1 MGVRSLALLLS
12 AILPGL
18 GAAGL
23 SAFYLMPEW
32 TTLDASHRNFQRV
45 ASETP
50 TVQALLVAE
59 AAENR
64 HRINCFAE
72 GVGVLLG
79 GVMVAIGVHGLCF
92 LPKEQPERKTPQNKE
107 L

>member
-1 MGVRSLALLLS
+1 MGVRSLALLLG

-23 SAFYLMPEW
+23 SAFYLLPEW

-45 ASETP
+45 ASNNP

-72 GVGVLLG
+72 GVGVLFG
-79 GVMVAIGVHGLCF
+79 GVMVAVGVHGLCL
-92 LPKEQPERKTPQNKE
+92 LPRDQPERQAPPNDNS
-107 L
+107 

>member
-12 AILPGL
+12 AVLPGL

-32 TTLDASHRNFQRV
+32 ATLDASHRNFQRV
-45 ASETP
+45 AQENP
-50 TVQALLVAE
+50 TVPALLVAE

-72 GVGVLLG
+72 GIGVLLG
-79 GVMVAIGVHGLCF
+79 GVMVAVGVHGLCL
-92 LPKEQPERKTPQNKE
+92 LPKDQPQRKAPQNDKF
-107 L
+107 